1 MQERRSGTTD
11 PGKRLIT
18 LNHCTRPI
26 AIVGSSRPTITP
38 MSHGKRKRSP
48 EPPRQSD
55 PFGRPADIA
64 VGSPALQARS
74 YVILDG
80 TRNLPCRDLEIDQ
93 PDLTMSPDD
102 GGGVGPRIMFQDAD
116 QELPAPGTSTPGFS
130 ILGAGYGNR
139 PTSESSCS
147 LRIDS
152 IDSTLPT
159 SRGHQ

>member
-1 MQERRSGTTD
+1 
-11 PGKRLIT
+11 
-18 LNHCTRPI
+18 
-26 AIVGSSRPTITP
+26 
-38 MSHGKRKRSP
+38 MSHLLKGKRKKSP

-64 VGSPALQARS
+64 VGSPALQAKS

-116 QELPAPGTSTPGFS
+116 RELPAPGTSTPGFS
-130 ILGAGYGNR
+130 ILDADYGNLSM
-139 PTSESSCS
+139 SEPSWS
-147 LRIDS
+147 LRMDS
-152 IDSTLPT
+152 IYSTLPT
-159 SRGHQ
+159 S